1 MERVNQ
7 HLAMPSGGSGSGS
20 GSEDEDE
27 MEWEERVRHVV
38 VGVGSQG
45 YNAVMHHTWGRTAQH
60 HDAQMGLITSALAGE
75 WARNEQGKQQEREID
90 AKM

>member
-1 MERVNQ
+1 MEHVNQ

-20 GSEDEDE
+20 GSEDEDK

-45 YNAVMHHTWGRTAQH
+45 YNAVMHHTRVRDRLTQWKLRH
-60 HDAQMGLITSALAGE
+60 
-75 WARNEQGKQQEREID
+75 
-90 AKM
+90 